1 MKKLFLKKQ
10 LHIAKCFSILFICCI
25 IGTNIA
31 YADIR
36 INKSY
41 SSIEE
46 LQSTITGNVTDENGS
61 PLPGASVVVKGTT
74 TGAVT
79 DFDGNYSISASSDA
93 VLLISYV
100 GYQTAQV
107 SVNGKSVVNVGLEVD
122 ASQLDEVVVVGYG
135 TQRKGEVTAA
145 ISTVGAET
153 IEKIATPSSV
163 DAVKGQIAGVDIQ
176 SDGGRPGQNSTIR
189 IRGRR
194 SITATNDPLYVI
206 DGIPQISGN
215 ETIADINPQDIESMN
230 ILKDAAATAIYG
242 SRGAN
247 GVVLITTKRGRVG
260 EDTKVRYS
268 SRYGVTSVTRT
279 VDMMNGVEY
288 ANMKREANRTAW
300 NGTIPADDVV
310 FEDPIELE
318 SIALGRSVDYL
329 DLVLDAGWQT
339 DHQISVSGGSEKTNF
354 NTSLGYFNE
363 QGIISSQDFE
373 RVTARINL
381 DHKIS
386 DTFKVGM
393 SFTTSHSVQNWG
405 SNAVMSEALAAVPLG
420 QPYDEN
426 GELRLQPTNDGIR
439 TNPLSE
445 LVENAYIDERKVTRI
460 FAPFYLN
467 INIADGLKWTTNFG
481 PDIRYYR
488 RGLFRG
494 SETNT
499 HRNGPPDAQV
509 YNDQSFGYTLE
520 NILNY
525 NKNFFDD
532 RHSLGVTL
540 LQSIQGSRL
549 EKYQANVQNL
559 PYEEQL
565 FYNLQT
571 AETNSLTSSSLEEW
585 KLASFMG
592 RVNYDIDGKYLL
604 QASLRAD
611 GSSRLAP
618 GSKWTYFPGASI
630 GWRMSQENFLVDS
643 NVVNDLKLRASYG
656 EVGNTAIDPY
666 SVQGTLG
673 NSVYGW
679 ADSSALGFSLSDI
692 PNPALGWEISKTI
705 NFGVDYALFNNRIN
719 GSLDYYK
726 TKTED
731 LLLNRGVP
739 YTSGYED
746 ALINVGE
753 TETTGFE
760 LALNTSIVQNPE
772 GFNWDMSVNF
782 TLPTEQIIDVDQR
795 DENGNIADDVG
806 NNWFIG
812 QPLGTFYDYRKI
824 GIWQADEAA
833 EALAMEDKVPG
844 EIKLEDVNGDGVI
857 TPDDRVIIGSDIADY
872 FGGITNSFSYKGIDL
887 SFFFYFKQGQT
898 IRSRF
903 HDSNNS
909 LFGRY
914 NNLDV
919 DYWTIDN
926 PTNASPRPNQNQESP
941 RNSSTLSYFDGS
953 YLKLRNVTLGYNF
966 PNKLC
971 EQLKI
976 SNLRLYLAGQNLWFI
991 SDYDTF
997 DPEVSEADNTNGSGV
1012 FDGNG
1017 VSSSTVP
1024 SNKMFSVGLNV
1035 TF

>member
-1 MKKLFLKKQ
+1 MKNTTHLVGASFEMFYNQMFRTVL
-10 LHIAKCFSILFICCI
+10 IILLVVPIL
-25 IGTNIA
+25 GNANT
-31 YADIR
+31 
-36 INKSY
+36 
-41 SSIEE
+41 IELVDPNTILNE
-46 LQSTITGNVTDENGS
+46 SLQSTVSGTIKDNNGI
-61 PLPGASVVVKGTT
+61 PLAGASVVVKGTT
-74 TGAVT
+74 RGTTT
-79 DFDGNYSISASSDA
+79 DFDGNFTIQASGDATLVVSYIGYKTTEVAVNNRGTITLNLEEDSA
-93 VLLISYV
+93 
-100 GYQTAQV
+100 
-107 SVNGKSVVNVGLEVD
+107 
-122 ASQLDEVVVVGYG
+122 QLDEVVVVGYG

-279 VDMMNGVEY
+279 VDMMNGEEY

-300 NGTIPADDVV
+300 DGTIPADDVV

-318 SIALGRSVDYL
+318 SIALGRSVDYI

-339 DHQISVSGGSEKTNF
+339 DHQVSVSGGSEKTNF
-354 NTSLGYFNE
+354 NTSLGYFKE

-386 DTFKVGM
+386 KTFEVGM

-494 SETNT
+494 SATNT

-520 NILNY
+520 NILNF
-525 NKNFFDD
+525 NKSLFDD
-532 RHSLGVTL
+532 KHSLGVTL

-630 GWRMSQENFLVDS
+630 GWRLSQENFLVDS

-666 SVQGTLG
+666 SVQGTLA

-719 GSLDYYK
+719 GSLDYYT

-760 LALNTSIVQNPE
+760 LALNTSILQNPD

-782 TLPTEQIIDVDQR
+782 TLPTEQIVDVDQR

-812 QPLGTFYDYRKI
+812 QPLGTFYDYKKI

-844 EIKLEDVNGDGVI
+844 EIKLADVNGDGVI
-857 TPDDRVIIGSDIADY
+857 TQMTELLLGRILPIILVVLL
-872 FGGITNSFSYKGIDL
+872 T
-887 SFFFYFKQGQT
+887 
-898 IRSRF
+898 
-903 HDSNNS
+903 
-909 LFGRY
+909 
-914 NNLDV
+914 V
-919 DYWTIDN
+919 
-926 PTNASPRPNQNQESP
+926 SPIKE
-941 RNSSTLSYFDGS
+941 L
-953 YLKLRNVTLGYNF
+953 
-966 PNKLC
+966 
-971 EQLKI
+971 I
-976 SNLRLYLAGQNLWFI
+976 
-991 SDYDTF
+991 
-997 DPEVSEADNTNGSGV
+997 
-1012 FDGNG
+1012 
-1017 VSSSTVP
+1017 
-1024 SNKMFSVGLNV
+1024 
-1035 TF
+1035 